1 MSSLWYFLVFPSVFV
16 VRLHLSLNLQIAGVT
31 GVTGANALRPVAVGN
46 NSGSDF
52 ATAPTAKDIASARG
66 PERAHKR
73 ATAMRAR
80 MVPLFDDVF
89 VGITRKTPWY
99 SSGSMSYILPRLF
112 SRGFTYSWWLNVLL
126 PMLQQL
132 LCSGNLEVSVRIK
145 KFPPFLCVVSKTTTG
160 LSKNLFTSILSSWRY
175 FNSNSSVAM

>member
-1 MSSLWYFLVFPSVFV
+1 MWRVSKCPNDEPLVVLSRFPFGKTSLFV
-16 VRLHLSLNLQIAGVT
+16 VRLRLSLNLQIAGVT

-52 ATAPTAKDIASARG
+52 ATARTAKGIASARG

-89 VGITRKTPWY
+89 EGITRNTVWCF
-99 SSGSMSYILPRLF
+99 SGSISYILPRLF
-112 SRGFTYSWWLNVLL
+112 SRCVTYSW
-126 PMLQQL
+126 
-132 LCSGNLEVSVRIK
+132 
-145 KFPPFLCVVSKTTTG
+145 
-160 LSKNLFTSILSSWRY
+160 
-175 FNSNSSVAM
+175 

>member
-1 MSSLWYFLVFPSVFV
+1 MWRVSKCPNDEPLVVLSRFPFRKTSLFV
-16 VRLHLSLNLQIAGVT
+16 VRLRLSLNLQIAGVT

-52 ATAPTAKDIASARG
+52 ATARTAKGIASARG

-89 VGITRKTPWY
+89 EGITRNTVWC

-112 SRGFTYSWWLNVLL
+112 SRGVTYSW
-126 PMLQQL
+126 
-132 LCSGNLEVSVRIK
+132 
-145 KFPPFLCVVSKTTTG
+145 
-160 LSKNLFTSILSSWRY
+160 
-175 FNSNSSVAM
+175 

>member
-1 MSSLWYFLVFPSVFV
+1 MVLSRFPFGKTSLFV
-16 VRLHLSLNLQIAGVT
+16 VRLRLSLNLQIAGVTGVT

-52 ATAPTAKDIASARG
+52 ATARTAKGIASARG

-89 VGITRKTPWY
+89 EGITRNTVWW
-99 SSGSMSYILPRLF
+99 SSGSISYILPRLF
-112 SRGFTYSWWLNVLL
+112 SRCVTYSW
-126 PMLQQL
+126 
-132 LCSGNLEVSVRIK
+132 
-145 KFPPFLCVVSKTTTG
+145 
-160 LSKNLFTSILSSWRY
+160 
-175 FNSNSSVAM
+175 

>member
-16 VRLHLSLNLQIAGVT
+16 RLRLSLNLQIAGVT

-52 ATAPTAKDIASARG
+52 ATARTAKGIASARG

-73 ATAMRAR
+73 ATVMRAR
-80 MVPLFDDVF
+80 MAPLFDDVF
-89 VGITRKTPWY
+89 KGITRNTVWC

-112 SRGFTYSWWLNVLL
+112 SRCVTYSWWLNVFL

-132 LCSGNLEVSVRIK
+132 LCSGNSWTLTE
-145 KFPPFLCVVSKTTTG
+145 
-160 LSKNLFTSILSSWRY
+160 TSRFQMRAREIMVY
-175 FNSNSSVAM
+175 